1 MERENYV
8 ASLSNMTQNMQ
19 STAESCSSAEIVV
32 HGNLRTISTQTNS
45 GIWLDTKTP
54 KTKSKRRFV
63 SDNVDE
69 VKNIKG
75 TIHVDGRN
83 LISDG
88 LGNHYM
94 RVELSEVRPIRSN
107 AYSSDRNYV
116 PYRTN
121 MEQNPSGS
129 FYTNPSA
136 SYYTNPSVSS
146 HSSYRP
152 NPNDTFFSKQPR
164 YSNDRFDRRNA
175 DYNTRT
181 FGQSFQQQQY
191 FNEDLFK

>member
-8 ASLSNMTQNMQ
+8 ASLRNMTQSMQ
-19 STAESCSSAEIVV
+19 STTESCSSAEIVV
-32 HGNLRTISTQTNS
+32 HGNGNLRTISTQTNS
-45 GIWLDTKTP
+45 GVWLETKTP
-54 KTKSKRRFV
+54 KTRSKRQFV
-63 SDNVDE
+63 ADEVDE
-69 VKNIKG
+69 VKKIKG
-75 TIHVDGRN
+75 TVLVDGRN
-83 LISDG
+83 LISDDR
-88 LGNHYM
+88 GNHYM
-94 RVELSEVRPIRSN
+94 RVELNEVRPIRSN
-107 AYSSDRNYV
+107 AYSSNRNYV

-121 MEQNPSGS
+121 MEPNPSG
-129 FYTNPSA
+129 

-152 NPNDTFFSKQPR
+152 SPHDTLFSKQPR